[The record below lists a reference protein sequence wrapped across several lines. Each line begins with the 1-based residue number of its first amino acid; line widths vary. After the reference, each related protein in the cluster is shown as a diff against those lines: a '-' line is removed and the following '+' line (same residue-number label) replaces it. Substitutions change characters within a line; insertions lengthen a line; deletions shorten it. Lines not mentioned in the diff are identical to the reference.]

1 MQHPDYGLFPGS
13 VTHFTL
19 EITRP
24 EGALL
29 SPIKEI
35 SQDEV
40 TICQENIP
48 IYSTTSNF
56 RIVYLFPMS
65 DNILVHLSLTFYD
78 KNNTP
83 IDKWEFDESFLLNQK
98 TYRSLLEPSQAGNHT
113 IEVKQDAFQNINLYL
128 YRKATW
134 KYGMQIRKALQEKP
148 YYAEFDEQG
157 RFRKVAQNTK
167 VYPW

>member
-1 MQHPDYGLFPGS
+1 MAKAYLEMPTEYHTVYCYFRRVCGGLAIVQHPDYGLFPGS

-65 DNILVHLSLTFYD
+65 DNILS
-78 KNNTP
+78 
-83 IDKWEFDESFLLNQK
+83 I
-98 TYRSLLEPSQAGNHT
+98 
-113 IEVKQDAFQNINLYL
+113 
-128 YRKATW
+128 
-134 KYGMQIRKALQEKP
+134 
-148 YYAEFDEQG
+148 
-157 RFRKVAQNTK
+157 
-167 VYPW
+167 